1 MTGFAPP
8 ASPGR
13 VKAMQQAAG
22 RVPLRIKLVAALL
35 ALVIIAL
42 AVISMVGL
50 AQFRSY
56 LQDRADAQLKLL
68 SAQVG
73 QTRAIRIGSPAFTF
87 EGYVVELRDA
97 QGQAV
102 PNCNW
107 CTYQGNPTA
116 HVPNVPTSESW
127 LEANNNRLVTVSTG
141 GDAWR
146 VLARTVGYHQNTPL
160 GPGPNMPGTLIVGAD
175 LGHLDQAVGWLAKV
189 DLVVSA
195 IIVVALAIVGVAMV
209 RASLRPLTDIEH
221 TAEAIAAGDLSRR
234 VPYYDPRTEMGRLAT
249 SLNVML
255 AHVESAFRA
264 RAQSEAAARHSEERM
279 RRFLADAS
287 HELRTPLTAI
297 RGYAEY
303 YRQRGGL
310 KNGSAS
316 PATAGAATASPATAS
331 PATAGAA
338 TAEAATAATAEAATA
353 EAATA
358 EAAAA
363 TTASHGTATTGTAAA
378 AAAAHASAVAGS
390 GTVPGSLADPAARD
404 EPLTRQDMDRIME
417 RVEQES
423 RRMGGLVEDMLVL
436 ARVDQQ
442 RPIERRPVDLLTLA
456 ADAVQDARIV
466 APSRSIDLTLGTG
479 AAFLVL
485 GDEAR
490 LRQVISNLMNNALTH
505 TPDGSPIS
513 VRIFTGYQQGS
524 PAVPCAILE
533 VTDHGPGLTQEQ
545 ASRVFERFYRADQ
558 ARGRRTGGSGLGLAI
573 VQALVTAHGGTVSLD
588 TAPAH
593 GATFRITLPL
603 APEALAT
610 ENADD

>member
-1 MTGFAPP
+1 M
-8 ASPGR
+8 R
-13 VKAMQQAAG
+13 QAAG

-35 ALVIIAL
+35 ALVVIAL

-56 LQDRADAQLKLL
+56 LQDRADAQLRAL

-73 QTRAIRIGSPAFTF
+73 DSSGIGGLRSPAFVF
-87 EGYVVELRDA
+87 EGYAIQLRDS
-97 QGQAV
+97 QGQQV
-102 PNCNW
+102 DGCTW
-107 CTYQGNPTA
+107 CTNPQDMTA
-116 HVPNVPTSESW
+116 PGPDVPVSKSW
-127 LEANNNRLVTVSTG
+127 LAANNNRLVTVRATSG
-141 GDAWR
+141 GDTWR
-146 VLARTVGYHQNTPL
+146 VLARSVGYHQTSFL
-160 GPGPNMPGTLIVGAD
+160 GAGPNLPGTLIVGAD
-175 LGHLDQAVGWLAKV
+175 LGHLDQAVSWLAKV
-189 DLVVSA
+189 DLVVSV

-209 RASLRPLTDIEH
+209 RASLRPLTDIER

-316 PATAGAATASPATAS
+316 PATAE
-331 PATAGAA
+331 AGTA
-338 TAEAATAATAEAATA
+338 TAEATTATAE
-353 EAATA
+353 
-358 EAAAA
+358 
-363 TTASHGTATTGTAAA
+363 TGTAVAT
-378 AAAAHASAVAGS
+378 AAAHASAMAGS
-390 GTVPGSLADPAARD
+390 GAVPDSLADPSAGD

-436 ARVDQQ
+436 ARLDQQ

-466 APSRSIDLTLGTG
+466 GPSRSIDLTVGTG

-513 VRIFTGYQQGS
+513 VRIFTGYQQGN

-573 VQALVTAHGGTVSLD
+573 VQGLIAAHGGTVSLD
-588 TAPAH
+588 TAPGY

-610 ENADD
+610 EGADD